1 MLMSS
6 TEFFSNL
13 PPKECSKCGEVVEE
27 MHECYSNECLDCESE
42 VKWWGFLSIE
52 GEIFL

>member
-1 MLMSS
+1 MEGFYMLMSS

-13 PPKECSKCGEVVEE
+13 PPKECAKCGEVVEE

-42 VKWWGFLSIE
+42 VK
-52 GEIFL
+52 